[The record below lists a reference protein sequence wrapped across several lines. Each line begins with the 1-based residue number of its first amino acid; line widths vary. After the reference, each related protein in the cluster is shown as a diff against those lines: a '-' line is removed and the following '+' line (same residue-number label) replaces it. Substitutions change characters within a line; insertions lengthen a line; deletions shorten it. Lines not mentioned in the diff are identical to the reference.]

1 MDTIQDVVSAEPKTG
16 ARPDTAQVD
25 DAIIEAG
32 LNDEISE
39 LWCNHVKLAGTRK
52 LTSKE
57 LRLVRNRLAQL
68 LYEMKALLARPGRGG
83 EWRGWLRERGIPR
96 STADGL
102 VARHAES
109 LSADGGNGTSQAILE
124 SPKHIAEK
132 LASSVWASVKKTLVT
147 GESVVQFIGC
157 FVTAAGVAY
166 EWRSEGLVIFNP
178 VPKAVDGVSGIDVS
192 AEATCPGPQA
202 TEGEWIPAA
211 DLGPRLPDDV
221 PATAYESP
229 ASAPA
234 IDSALQ
240 PSGGVPAGIEEPVA
254 EVGAA
259 PLAADQVAAVADGGS
274 GCVV

>member
-1 MDTIQDVVSAEPKTG
+1 MDTIQDVVSPEPETG
-16 ARPDTAQVD
+16 AQPDTAQVD

-32 LNDEISE
+32 LNEEISQ

-96 STADGL
+96 SSADGL

-109 LSADGGNGTSQAILE
+109 LSADGGNGTSRAILE
-124 SPKHIAEK
+124 SPKYIAEK

-178 VPKAVDGVSGIDVS
+178 VPKAVDGVSGIGVS
-192 AEATCPGPQA
+192 ADATCPGSQA
-202 TEGEWIPAA
+202 TEGEGIPAA
-211 DLGPRLPDDV
+211 DLGPQLPDNV

-240 PSGGVPAGIEEPVA
+240 PSGRGPAGIEEPVA

-274 GCVV
+274 GGVV